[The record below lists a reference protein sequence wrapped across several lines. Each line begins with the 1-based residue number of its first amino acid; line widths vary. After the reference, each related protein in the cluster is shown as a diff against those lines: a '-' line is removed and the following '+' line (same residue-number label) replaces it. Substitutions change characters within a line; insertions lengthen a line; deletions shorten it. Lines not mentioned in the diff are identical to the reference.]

1 MRHEMFLSR
10 KMGDISNSFFDKFFQ
25 ESPYNLKKF
34 AKNVVENT
42 PRNSTRFF
50 FVTHRI
56 APSLLLNYHMKF
68 RVVNHLKFSILNYGY
83 MDDSN

>member
-56 APSLLLNYHMKF
+56 APSLDFVPDVLDMIQIEF
-68 RVVNHLKFSILNYGY
+68 TLKSLRMTVI
-83 MDDSN
+83 